1 MKNHSFVILSY
12 FLKGAIKANNLKL
25 LAFFYISIIF
35 IVCYTLRSDKIKR
48 KEITVEGGGVSKKRL
63 FELFLVTFALL
74 FLHVSTFT
82 NEKLNDKFGNFT
94 FFVVFLMFYINVAF
108 IKRYFD
114 DIQKWI
120 RNITFL
126 LALLVVTLIS
136 LWIGYF

>member
-1 MKNHSFVILSY
+1 M
-12 FLKGAIKANNLKL
+12 
-25 LAFFYISIIF
+25 
-35 IVCYTLRSDKIKR
+35 
-48 KEITVEGGGVSKKRL
+48 SKKRL
-63 FELFLVTFALL
+63 FELFLVTVALL

-108 IKRYFD
+108 IERYFD

-120 RNITFL
+120 RNIIFL
-126 LALLVVTLIS
+126 LALLVVALIS

>member
-1 MKNHSFVILSY
+1 
-12 FLKGAIKANNLKL
+12 
-25 LAFFYISIIF
+25 
-35 IVCYTLRSDKIKR
+35 
-48 KEITVEGGGVSKKRL
+48 VSKNRL
-63 FELFLVTFALL
+63 IELFLVTFASL

>member
-1 MKNHSFVILSY
+1 M
-12 FLKGAIKANNLKL
+12 
-25 LAFFYISIIF
+25 
-35 IVCYTLRSDKIKR
+35 
-48 KEITVEGGGVSKKRL
+48 SKKRL

-82 NEKLNDKFGNFT
+82 NEKLNDKLGNFT

-108 IKRYFD
+108 IERYFD

-120 RNITFL
+120 RNIVFL
-126 LALLVVTLIS
+126 FALSAVILVS